1 MQNDGKI
8 IPDYID
14 NLESIINTSIEK
26 NKVFINLTN
35 DFWKYILNC
44 FHKVSTNNIKIC
56 AKLREIF
63 VKYYNLIESDESLKN
78 SKLRKEA
85 SEYYKNDEFAFIFDK
100 IIKNYIK
107 KNKKLKTYE
116 KLSLITTYN
125 PYYKIVEYPKRVNQQ
140 IFELI
145 DLDNI
150 DKDFIKDF
158 KGMHFECIFQDKLTD
173 YIKSITSKI
182 NKIEHFYVIM
192 KLINIQSLQLKDKDK
207 YVSLYLDCL
216 NKKYDIIK
224 KDVED
229 LLKALNDKT
238 VEEDIKLKFDKTVKI
253 IVNLTFL
260 NFKYEKNRKFSFFDN
275 INKDLPKN
283 ILRAIFIGIINKC
296 FNEKENDE
304 QEDEEYEEETKEDN
318 QYDEIIE
325 YIFDKIVNDV
335 KDDDD
340 INNILQIIDCI
351 KGKLNRENINVNEE
365 KDEKSEKRDN
375 CLNKFLQKLIDKNL
389 FKSDEFFALKNI
401 IDSLFK
407 YIENEKN

>member
-1 MQNDGKI
+1 MFSQGLNKQ
-8 IPDYID
+8 Y
-14 NLESIINTSIEK
+14 K
-26 NKVFINLTN
+26 N
-35 DFWKYILNC
+35 Y
-44 FHKVSTNNIKIC
+44 

-85 SEYYKNDEFAFIFDK
+85 SEYYKNDEFAFILDK

-107 KNKKLKTYE
+107 KNKKFITYE

-125 PYYKIVEYPKRVNQQ
+125 PYYKIGEYPKRVNQQ

-182 NKIEHFYVIM
+182 NKIENFYVIM

-207 YVSLYLDCL
+207 YVSLHLDCL

-224 KDVED
+224 KDVGD

-238 VEEDIKLKFDKTVKI
+238 VEEDIKLKFDKAVKI

-260 NFKYEKNRKFSFFDN
+260 NFKYEKKRKFSFFDN

-296 FNEKENDE
+296 FNKKENDE

-351 KGKLNRENINVNEE
+351 KGKLNGENINVNEE